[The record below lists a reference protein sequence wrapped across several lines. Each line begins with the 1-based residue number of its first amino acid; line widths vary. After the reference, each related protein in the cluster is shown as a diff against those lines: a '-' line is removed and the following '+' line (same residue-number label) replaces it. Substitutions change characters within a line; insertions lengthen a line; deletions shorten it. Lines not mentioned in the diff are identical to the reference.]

1 MANTTHC
8 DDSLATSLEGQ
19 PGPSEER
26 LEPVAAPYVEFSAGL
41 QAVRGYRLDEDGDS
55 LSLAFEPWFV
65 ESENPLSVP
74 CVRIVFH
81 RVGDRILLDSFVIE
95 DADETR
101 SVNIDAAH
109 DALQAWMDYISD
121 SVRKPS

>member
-1 MANTTHC
+1 MV
-8 DDSLATSLEGQ
+8 EER
-19 PGPSEER
+19 PGSSEER
-26 LEPVAAPYVEFSAGL
+26 LEPVAAPYVRFSAGL

-74 CVRIVFH
+74 CVRITFH
-81 RVGDRILLDSFVIE
+81 REGDRILLDRFVIE

-101 SVNIDAAH
+101 SVSVDAAH
-109 DALQAWMDYISD
+109 DALQAWMDYMSG
-121 SVRKPS
+121 